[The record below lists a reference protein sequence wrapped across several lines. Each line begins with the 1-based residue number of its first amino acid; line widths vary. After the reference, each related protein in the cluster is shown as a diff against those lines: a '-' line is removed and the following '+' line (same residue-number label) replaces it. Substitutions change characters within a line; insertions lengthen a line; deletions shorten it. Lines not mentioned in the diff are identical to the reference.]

1 MKFFSIIFIFVFA
14 FFIGSEAIRMI
25 RNYGQPSFSGGNMG
39 GGGCCGGGSS
49 MGMGSSG
56 YGPTMGSSG
65 GYGSN
70 MGMSGMSGGYG
81 KR

>member
-1 MKFFSIIFIFVFA
+1 MKSFSIIFIFVFA

-56 YGPTMGSSG
+56 YGPSMGSSG
-65 GYGSN
+65 
-70 MGMSGMSGGYG
+70 MGMSGMSSGGYYG